1 MKRIK
6 TFVYGGTFNPPTIA
20 HEAILKA
27 CIEYARKLDADVW
40 LIPSG
45 NRVDKQISVSR
56 DMRIKYIDAML
67 DDIVVGHAAIK
78 LITTELDRNKS
89 VETFDTLQEFTET
102 YPNRSFIWVFGAD
115 AIETMSDW
123 GNGQW
128 LLDNL
133 NMLIAERQGSIVNP
147 LAKKVIILDA
157 KIPDIS
163 STEVR
168 RRLDAGEPIDNMVG
182 KSVKSLLNKIN

>member
-1 MKRIK
+1 MKIT
-6 TFVYGGTFNPPTIA
+6 TFIYGGTFNPPTLA

-56 DMRIKYIDAML
+56 GMRIKYIDAML
-67 DDIVVGHAAIK
+67 DDIAVGHTAIK

-89 VETFDTLQEFTET
+89 VETFDTLQEFTKT

-147 LAKKVIILDA
+147 LAKKVIILDV

-168 RRLDAGEPIDNMVG
+168 RHLDAGEPIDNMVG
-182 KSVKSLLNKIN
+182 KSVNNLLDSTN